1 MIIDLTC
8 TGIYTGCTGGRVTV
22 KRLNPF
28 HSFRGKLVVSLLLF
42 VIVPTLLIFWNY
54 SHTSKKIIAQ
64 EVNYANQEFAD
75 RTAKSVD
82 DVATRMIKALFLLET
97 DFEQYYGDELS
108 EWTED
113 YTEYMKVQLLQ
124 RRMTTIR
131 DLLLDSSAFLVYTD
145 DEGLAVSTFYSFDMK
160 QNYAILVQEDWYR
173 RAKEGR
179 GSPQWTLPFHLDPR
193 IGNTGQAAGAYFAM
207 SRSLRDKSDIGA
219 AFIGVPIQSVLPAE
233 APADEQSFSL
243 LLLWD
248 GGSELTDPE
257 GRTVKVLNDIES
269 AELRKSPGEIKQ
281 LEHQDVL
288 YMANVSSVKEIGLY
302 VVSLIPQKQFLTQL
316 NAKQSQSI
324 LSILAVFTV
333 SILVFLFFLIRFT
346 KPIYSMLRSMRQ
358 VGSGNFKTSVP
369 VKGSDEIALLGNNFN
384 RMVARLRDLLERV
397 EDEQR
402 QKEEAHFQSLQA
414 QINPHFLF
422 NTLNSIK
429 LMAMLSNTNRNVS
442 DMITALGK
450 LLEFSMKMNQRF
462 VTLGQEIEYLELYL
476 SLQKIRYQDQITLDI
491 QVAPQLTEMSV
502 LKFTLQPL
510 VENCIMHSGRMPLHI
525 SIRAEAVNDLL
536 KITIRDNGHGVSEEK
551 LAEIQD
557 RLVQPHAKYS
567 GIGISNVERR
577 IKLYYGKRFGI
588 RLSTMAEGGLEVTV
602 TFPIRKEPPQ

>member
-1 MIIDLTC
+1 
-8 TGIYTGCTGGRVTV
+8 V

-28 HSFRGKLVVSLLLF
+28 HSFRGKLVISLLLF

-54 SHTSKKIIAQ
+54 SYTSKRIIEQ
-64 EVNYANQEFAD
+64 EVNHANQELAD
-75 RTAKSVD
+75 RTARSVN

-108 EWTED
+108 EWTDD
-113 YTEYMKVQLLQ
+113 YAEYMKVQLLQ

-131 DLLLDSSAFLVYTD
+131 DLLLDSSAFLIYTD

-173 RAKEGR
+173 RAKEGS
-179 GSPQWTLPFHLDPR
+179 GFPQWTLPFLLDPR
-193 IGNTGQAAGAYFAM
+193 IGNTGQAANGGYFAM

-219 AFIGVPIQSVLPAE
+219 AFIGVPIQSVFPSE
-233 APADEQSFSL
+233 APSDDQSFPS

-257 GRTVKVLNDIES
+257 GQPVKVLSAAES

-281 LEHQDVL
+281 LEHQDGT
-288 YMANVSSVKEIGLY
+288 YMANVSFVKEIGLY

-346 KPIYSMLRSMRQ
+346 KPIHSMLHSMRQ
-358 VGSGNFKTSVP
+358 VGSGDFQTSVS

-402 QKEEAHFQSLQA
+402 QKEEAYFQSLQA

-476 SLQKIRYQDQITLDI
+476 SLQKIRYQDQITLDVQI
-491 QVAPQLTEMSV
+491 APQLAELSV

-510 VENCIMHSGRMPLHI
+510 VENSIMHSGRMPLHI
-525 SIRAEAVNDLL
+525 SIRAEAIGDLL
-536 KITIRDNGHGVSEEK
+536 EITIRDNGNGVPQEK

-557 RLVQPHAKYS
+557 KLLQPHAKYS

-588 RLSTMAEGGLEVTV
+588 RLGTMPEGGLEVTV